1 MGEPPLD
8 PASNPKYDLDRATKQ
23 EHKVNLLLG
32 VSGSVATIKLQELF
46 HELSKRANVKIVATK
61 DARHFIDP
69 AWGLEDRIYGDEDDW
84 RSWSK
89 KGDDVMHIK
98 LQQWA
103 HMLLIAPLSANTLAK
118 MAHGLCDNLLTCIV
132 RAWEVEA
139 KPIVVA
145 PAMNTLMWKN
155 ELTDEHLLKIC
166 SVYQVSY
173 IQPVVK
179 KLACGDTGVGAMAP
193 VEEIVNVVEG
203 FFARLEA
210 KLSDTNFGTTLA
222 SWG

>member
-1 MGEPPLD
+1 MD
-8 PASNPKYDLDRATKQ
+8 PSSDPKYNLEKTTKQ

-32 VSGSVATIKLQELF
+32 VSGSVATIKLHELF
-46 HELSKRANVKIVATK
+46 TELSKRANVKIVATK
-61 DARHFIDP
+61 DARHFIDK
-69 AWGLEDRIYGDEDDW
+69 AWGLEDQIYGDEDDW
-84 RSWSK
+84 RSWQK

-98 LQQWA
+98 LQKWA

-132 RAWEVEA
+132 RAWEVDS

-166 SVYQVSY
+166 SVYQVAY
-173 IQPVVK
+173 LEPVVK

-193 VEEIVNVVEG
+193 VEDIFELVDG
-203 FFARLEA
+203 FIARLEV
-210 KLSDTNFGTTLA
+210 KLNDLNYEPTLA